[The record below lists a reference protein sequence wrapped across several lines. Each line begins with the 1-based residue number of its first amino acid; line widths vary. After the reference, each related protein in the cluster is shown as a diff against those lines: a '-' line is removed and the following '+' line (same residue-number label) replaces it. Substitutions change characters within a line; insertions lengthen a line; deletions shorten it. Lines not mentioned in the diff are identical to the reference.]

1 MAVFGRQKR
10 QSRFYWAELGFMALG
25 LLGLQP
31 SLFTSLF
38 TGLQSKPASYVD
50 QHYTTAQ
57 PLDLYRDWAA
67 SQLASFVIN
76 PHSGPMNTTNGWAPA
91 PFNGSQVPSTSYGQS
106 GYAAPQHSSAQS
118 FGTPQYAA
126 QNYPSQNYAP
136 SYTNP
141 GQLNGAPNSYSQN
154 FAQPNYAPQHYAP
167 QHYAPQQQQPYSQP
181 AYSQMQPS
189 GNGAYSPSF
198 STVATPNNQSAYM
211 AQSNAA
217 NPYVRQNQATNANGY
232 GAYSNAS
239 QPAYQPNGSYSTGYG
254 VPAYSVPTANNA
266 NPYNNGV
273 AAGTSPYTS
282 QPGYSNS
289 QSNTGVS
296 SGTWQRYQAPT
307 SSTYYR

>member
-38 TGLQSKPASYVD
+38 SGLQSKPASYVD
-50 QHYTTAQ
+50 PNYTTAQ
-57 PLDLYRDWAA
+57 PLDFYRDWAA
-67 SQLASFVIN
+67 SQLVSILTN
-76 PHSGPMNTTNGWAPA
+76 PHSGPVQTTNGWSPA
-91 PFNGSQVPSTSYGQS
+91 PFNGSQVPSTSYGQP
-106 GYAAPQHSSAQS
+106 GYAAPQYSSAQS
-118 FGTPQYAA
+118 YGTPQYAA
-126 QNYPSQNYAP
+126 QNYPTPNYAA

-141 GQLNGAPNSYSQN
+141 GQLNGPPHSYPQN
-154 FAQPNYAPQHYAP
+154 FAQPNYAPQ
-167 QHYAPQQQQPYSQP
+167 QQQPYAQP

-189 GNGAYSPSF
+189 SNGAYSPTF
-198 STVATPNNQSAYM
+198 STAANPNNQSAYT

-217 NPYVRQNQATNANGY
+217 NPYARQNQATNANGY
-232 GAYSNAS
+232 GAYSNVS

-254 VPAYSVPTANNA
+254 VPTANNA
-266 NPYNNGV
+266 NPYDNGV
-273 AAGTSPYTS
+273 AAGTSPYAP
-282 QPGYSNS
+282 QPGYSNP

>member
-38 TGLQSKPASYVD
+38 TGVQSKPASYVD
-50 QHYTTAQ
+50 PNYTTAQ

-67 SQLASFVIN
+67 SQLVSFVTN
-76 PHSGPMNTTNGWAPA
+76 PHSGQVHTTNGWAPT
-91 PFNGSQVPSTSYGQS
+91 PFNGSQVPPTSYGQP
-106 GYAAPQHSSAQS
+106 GYAAPQYPPAQPY
-118 FGTPQYAA
+118 GTPQYAA
-126 QNYPSQNYAP
+126 QNYPTQNYAP

-141 GQLNGAPNSYSQN
+141 GQLNGPPNSNPQN
-154 FAQPNYAPQHYAP
+154 FAQSN
-167 QHYAPQQQQPYSQP
+167 YAPQQQQPYAQP

-189 GNGAYSPSF
+189 SNGAYSPTF
-198 STVATPNNQSAYM
+198 STAANPNNQSAYM

-217 NPYVRQNQATNANGY
+217 NPYVRPNQATHANGY
-232 GAYSNAS
+232 GAYSNVS
-239 QPAYQPNGSYSTGYG
+239 QPAYQPSGSYSTGYG
-254 VPAYSVPTANNA
+254 VQGYGVPTSNNA
-266 NPYNNGV
+266 NPYDNGV
-273 AAGTSPYTS
+273 AAGTSPYAS
-282 QPGYSNS
+282 QPGTSNP

>member
-50 QHYTTAQ
+50 QNHTTAQ
-57 PLDLYRDWAA
+57 PLDFYRDWAA
-67 SQLASFVIN
+67 SQLVSFVTN
-76 PHSGPMNTTNGWAPA
+76 PHSGPGHTTNGWAPA
-91 PFNGSQVPSTSYGQS
+91 PFHGSQVPSTGYGHS
-106 GYAAPQHSSAQS
+106 GHAAPQYSSAQS

-126 QNYPSQNYAP
+126 QNYPAQNYPAQNYAP
-136 SYTNP
+136 GYANP
-141 GQLNGAPNSYSQN
+141 GQLNGPPNSYPQN
-154 FAQPNYAPQHYAP
+154 FAQPNYAPQ
-167 QHYAPQQQQPYSQP
+167 QQQQYAQP
-181 AYSQMQPS
+181 AFSQMQPS
-189 GNGAYSPSF
+189 SNGAYSPSF
-198 STVATPNNQSAYM
+198 STVANPNNQSAYM

-217 NPYVRQNQATNANGY
+217 NPYAHQNQATNANGY
-232 GAYSNAS
+232 GSHSNVS
-239 QPAYQPNGSYSTGYG
+239 QPAYQPGGSYSTGYG
-254 VPAYSVPTANNA
+254 VPTANNA
-266 NPYNNGV
+266 NPYGNSV
-273 AAGTSPYTS
+273 SAGTSPYAP
-282 QPGYSNS
+282 QPSYSNP

>member
-38 TGLQSKPASYVD
+38 SGLQSKPASYVD
-50 QHYTTAQ
+50 PNYTTAQ
-57 PLDLYRDWAA
+57 PLDFYRDWAA
-67 SQLASFVIN
+67 SQLVSILTN
-76 PHSGPMNTTNGWAPA
+76 PHSGPIPATNGWAPP
-91 PFNGSQVPSTSYGQS
+91 PFHGSQVPPTSYGQS
-106 GYAAPQHSSAQS
+106 GYSAPQYSSAQS
-118 FGTPQYAA
+118 YGTPQYAA
-126 QNYPSQNYAP
+126 QNYPTQNYAP

-141 GQLNGAPNSYSQN
+141 GQLNGPPNSNPQN
-154 FAQPNYAPQHYAP
+154 FAQPNYAPQ
-167 QHYAPQQQQPYSQP
+167 QQPYAQP

-189 GNGAYSPSF
+189 SNGAYSPTF
-198 STVATPNNQSAYM
+198 STVANPNNQSAYM

-217 NPYVRQNQATNANGY
+217 NPYARPNQAPNANGY
-232 GAYSNAS
+232 GAHSNVS
-239 QPAYQPNGSYSTGYG
+239 QPAYQPGGSYSTGYG
-254 VPAYSVPTANNA
+254 VQGYGVQGYGVSGYGVPTATNA
-266 NPYNNGV
+266 NPYDNGV
-273 AAGTSPYTS
+273 AAGTSPYAPQLGTS
-282 QPGYSNS
+282 NP